1 MGADRYAAR
10 IGRSIPPERRRAG
23 SLLVLAAGLSMP
35 DAARGELPAVDLA
48 AVPGVEHQDDELALV
63 DGVEHPIVAD
73 PDAQHAVG
81 TCDHLRSGRA
91 RIGSQ
96 GLDCL
101 SDPAAYRLVQG
112 KNAFRACGRHSIRYV
127 TAATARP
134 RP

>member
-63 DGVEHPIVAD
+63 DGV
-73 PDAQHAVG
+73 G
-81 TCDHLRSGRA
+81 TR
-91 RIGSQ
+91 
-96 GLDCL
+96 
-101 SDPAAYRLVQG
+101 
-112 KNAFRACGRHSIRYV
+112 
-127 TAATARP
+127 
-134 RP
+134 